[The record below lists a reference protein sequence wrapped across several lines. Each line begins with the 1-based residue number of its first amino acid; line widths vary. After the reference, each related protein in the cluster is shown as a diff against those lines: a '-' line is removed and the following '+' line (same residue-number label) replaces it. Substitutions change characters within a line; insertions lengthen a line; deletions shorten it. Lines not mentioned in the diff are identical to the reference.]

1 MQQEDIKG
9 EDTLESSNAEQLQS
23 LKTCKERNR
32 NWRRGRAGGWK
43 ETMSTALLSPCSKVV
58 FTSEKTGHLVHGAGG
73 QVHRKR
79 QKSQLHQIA
88 GIYRDVYDPFNCT
101 SSYPLTLIFTRPC
114 IFEPFVG
121 QLAEPVGNI
130 GPESRLANQISRP
143 WKFYLSGCEKHLPEK
158 KIGLVAGILAAG
170 EWWLVAQLF
179 KHSLIASFP
188 TNQAQLHL
196 NASWHWNQNFK
207 FNFAQTR
214 KYLAKRHWHSF
225 IR

>member
-1 MQQEDIKG
+1 MQAKKS
-9 EDTLESSNAEQLQS
+9 TLINSHYMCIFTLV
-23 LKTCKERNR
+23 KTE
-32 NWRRGRAGGWK
+32 
-43 ETMSTALLSPCSKVV
+43 
-58 FTSEKTGHLVHGAGG
+58 VHGCTSG
-73 QVHRKR
+73 
-79 QKSQLHQIA
+79 QKSELHQIG

-158 KIGLVAGILAAG
+158 KIGLVAGIVAVG
-170 EWWLVAQLF
+170 EWWLVAQF

-196 NASWHWNQNFK
+196 NACWHWNQNFK

-214 KYLAKRHWHSF
+214 KYLSKRHWHSF